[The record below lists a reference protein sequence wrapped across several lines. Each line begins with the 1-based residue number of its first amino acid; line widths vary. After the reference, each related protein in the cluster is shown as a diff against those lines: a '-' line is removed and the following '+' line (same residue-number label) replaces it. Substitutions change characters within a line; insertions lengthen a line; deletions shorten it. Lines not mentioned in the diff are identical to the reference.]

1 MYGRPVEGAEPHT
14 AAESRDL
21 GFEEQRPVSDQDEKP
36 RDERTRLCQSCRM
49 EISAL
54 AVKCRFCG
62 ETVERPRQETRKLT
76 IEDLGGE
83 RIRDYS
89 PSSDVL
95 NALES
100 FREEMAAPPSP
111 QNARGDGL
119 PPLDEHSKA
128 MASAVSYY
136 AAAAPAVEQ
145 RAPGDALK
153 RKLAYVGAFVAALL
167 VLYLGGLQVG
177 AMIRE
182 YREEQPPQD
191 TFQSEAPELMEQG
204 APPVEI
210 LEAAAEAV
218 RHESTPAHRAQ
229 LEQARAL
236 VNEEVQ
242 RLLDSETWDRSHLQQ
257 AGALANRAYTVDS
270 GDPMRRLRDMVNEER
285 WAYNMLIR
293 DIDES
298 SGEAEARLS
307 LLHPYED
314 DREVTARA
322 GDMIGDRFRIT
333 SINARGNHVRMADT
347 KRDDRSLT
355 LDLTGNIR

>member
-1 MYGRPVEGAEPHT
+1 
-14 AAESRDL
+14 
-21 GFEEQRPVSDQDEKP
+21 
-36 RDERTRLCQSCRM
+36 M
-49 EISAL
+49 EISVL

-76 IEDLGGE
+76 VEDLGGE
-83 RIRDYS
+83 RIRDYL
-89 PSSDVL
+89 PSSDVA

-100 FREEMAAPPSP
+100 FRAEMASPSS
-111 QNARGDGL
+111 QGNAGKNAL
-119 PPLDEHSKA
+119 PPLDEHSQA

-136 AAAAPAVEQ
+136 APAVPAVE
-145 RAPGDALK
+145 RPAPGDAWK
-153 RKLAYVGAFVAALL
+153 RKLTYVGAFAAALL
-167 VLYLGGLQVG
+167 VLYLGGLLVG

-191 TFQSEAPELMEQG
+191 TFQSQAPALMEQG
-204 APPVEI
+204 APPVDV
-210 LEAAAEAV
+210 LEAAAGAV

-236 VNEEVQ
+236 VINEVEG
-242 RLLDSETWDRSHLQQ
+242 LLESEPWERSHLQQ
-257 AGALANRAYTVDS
+257 AGATANRAYSVDS
-270 GDPMRRLRDMVNEER
+270 SEAMRRLRDRVNEER

-298 SGEAEARLS
+298 DGDTEVRLS

-314 DREVTARA
+314 DREVTVRA
-322 GDMIGDRFRIT
+322 GDMVEHRFRIS
-333 SINARGNHVRMADT
+333 SINARGNHVGMVDT
-347 KRDDRSLT
+347 LRDDRNLT

>member
-1 MYGRPVEGAEPHT
+1 M
-14 AAESRDL
+14 
-21 GFEEQRPVSDQDEKP
+21 SDQDEQPK
-36 RDERTRLCQSCRM
+36 EEKTRLCRSCRM
-49 EISAL
+49 EISVL

-76 IEDLGGE
+76 VEDLGGE
-83 RIRDYS
+83 RTRDYS

-100 FREEMAAPPSP
+100 FRAEMASPPS
-111 QNARGDGL
+111 QQDAGKNEL
-119 PPLDEHSKA
+119 PPLDEQSKA

-136 AAAAPAVEQ
+136 APGASAVEQ
-145 RAPGDALK
+145 GAPGDAWK
-153 RKLAYVGAFVAALL
+153 RKLAYVGAFAAALL

-182 YREEQPPQD
+182 YREEEPPQD
-191 TFQSEAPELMEQG
+191 TFQSQAPALMEQA
-204 APPVEI
+204 APPVDI

-236 VNEEVQ
+236 VMEEVQ
-242 RLLDSETWDRSHLQQ
+242 GLLNSEEWERSHLQQ
-257 AGALANRAYTVDS
+257 AGAIANRAYSVDS
-270 GDPMRRLRDMVNEER
+270 GEPIRRLRDRVNEER

-293 DIDES
+293 EIDES
-298 SGEAEARLS
+298 AGEAQVRLS
-307 LLHPYED
+307 LLHPYEE
-314 DREVTARA
+314 DREVTVRA
-322 GDMIGDRFRIT
+322 GDMVEDRFRIS
-333 SINARGNHVRMADT
+333 SINPRGNHVRMLDT
-347 KRDDRSLT
+347 MRDDRSLT